1 MDMGSSWILVELVPD
16 QMNGGTLS
24 TDNDFP
30 ARDPPTSDVTLM
42 SFTTEASHHPARSPE
57 GSVDTVVVPSLKWP
71 LELVESKV
79 LMRTD
84 ATASAEL

>member
-1 MDMGSSWILVELVPD
+1 MDKGLSWILVELVPD

-24 TDNDFP
+24 TDSDFP
-30 ARDPPTSDVTLM
+30 TRDPTTSDVTLM
-42 SFTTEASHHPARSPE
+42 SFTTEASRHPAWSPE
-57 GSVDTVVVPSLKWP
+57 GSVDTEVVPSLKWP
-71 LELVESKV
+71 LELMESDV